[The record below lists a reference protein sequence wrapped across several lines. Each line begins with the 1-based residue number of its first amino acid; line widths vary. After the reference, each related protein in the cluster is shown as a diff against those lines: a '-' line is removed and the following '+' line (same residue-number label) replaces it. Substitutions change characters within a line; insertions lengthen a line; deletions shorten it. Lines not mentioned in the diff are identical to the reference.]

1 MELGDPLHQFKIRP
15 LLEISVFGADVSFT
29 NSAAF
34 MVAAIVAVIVFT
46 TASMRGRAMVPGRW
60 QSLAELSYEFIADMV
75 RENVGSEGR
84 RYFPF
89 IFTLFMFIL
98 MSNTLGMMPY
108 GFTVTSH
115 IIVTFSIAAFVFV
128 GVTIIG
134 FVKHK
139 VRFFGFFLPHGV
151 PWYIAPLLI
160 PIEILSYLT
169 RPVSLSLRLF
179 ANMTAGHTMLKVFA
193 SFVVILG
200 VFGVA
205 PFVLV
210 MALTGLEF
218 MIAFL
223 QAYVFA
229 ILTCVYLNDAL
240 NMH

>member
-1 MELGDPLHQFKIRP
+1 MELGDPLHQFQIRP

-98 MSNTLGMMPY
+98 LSNALGMMPY

-115 IIVTFSIAAFVFV
+115 IIVTFSLAAFVFV
-128 GVTIIG
+128 AVTIIG